1 METDAPKPFPLISRD
16 IAESLKA
23 LARTKTSEGKSKLSL
38 PEINAVAE
46 LVAQIAPA
54 GNVPSVILN
63 GLLRLGRRAPADAAQ
78 KDVNQLFQGMDKMKD
93 SAVYGA
99 FFATPAAVI
108 WAYQNLL
115 KLAGKDPAE
124 FFPDG
129 LWQFYVE
136 YALREDTARH
146 ANETR
151 GFDLALRQ
159 HGIRLS
165 PADRAAA
172 WVMAAAQCL
181 HHYQALLENEWRERI
196 HTMLLF
202 EQHRNSPVA
211 PQYARLY
218 RQWEVQR
225 PYGHAQA
232 TIAGAAAYPQFRRE
246 QFDRFLNG
254 AMNQLPLVDRR
265 AWAKRVEEAEAEDL
279 PAYQRQMTILAYL
292 MPSAYNEERLPLP
305 LGQAQV
311 GVILHGYYF
320 LIPACAPGGEH
331 MVNGHQVRAQMTTL
345 FSQPVAV
352 RPTEL
357 KPLAEM
363 KRAAWPDLR
372 QKLNSSLLMDLDTLR
387 SAPILINCDQRPRAW
402 PLAELRRGERGVG
415 DQALTIFDT
424 GESYV
429 FDQSH
434 IFFDGA
440 WGAALAEIMTHYAL
454 AWAMHFQEQPALPPA
469 RARTRSLTFR
479 LDPLDV
485 RALQAAP
492 RRAAEA
498 TAENDEVNVQA
509 ILAQRQLFQRIND
522 RVRLT
527 VNDILV
533 LYRAIHAASYQ
544 PDPGLT
550 TALTELAAQGDNA
563 LRQAA
568 LAALEAIN
576 PAKQVNPAM
585 LIPVDASP
593 RSPRD
598 RLQPMNFEVPL
609 GDLNLIK
616 LHRDVMLAL
625 RAYQDAA
632 PTATGDRAAL
642 YARFD
647 ERQREYLATL
657 AGFGEVM
664 AKARAVTMSG
674 ENATTGTLKLLAHMP
689 APLQRLLNQIPGRF
703 EVLNDLIQ
711 GREVFSNVGQ
721 VAPTSSLT
729 RFLTAK
735 DDNDK
740 KTLAW
745 GVLTNVD
752 GGMHITLRDFRPHV
766 GLLAAVG
773 QPALANRLTQDYLDA
788 YARGLNA
795 YIRDLRH
802 IILTSQDARFPA
814 TRLG

>member
-1 METDAPKPFPLISRD
+1 METDAPKSIPLISRD

-23 LARTKTSEGKSKLSL
+23 LARAKTGEGKSKLSL
-38 PEINAVAE
+38 PEINAVAD

-63 GLLRLGRRAPADAAQ
+63 GLLRLGRRAPAGAAQ
-78 KDVNQLFQGMDKMKD
+78 NDVNQLFQGVDKMKD

-146 ANETR
+146 TNETR
-151 GFDLALRQ
+151 GFDVALRQ
-159 HGIRLS
+159 RGLRLS
-165 PADRAAA
+165 AADRAAA

-181 HHYQALLENEWRERI
+181 HHYPALLENEWRERI
-196 HTMLLF
+196 YTMLLY
-202 EQHRNSPVA
+202 EQHRDA
-211 PQYARLY
+211 PAAGQYAKLY

-225 PYGHAQA
+225 PYRHADV
-232 TIAGAAAYPQFRRE
+232 TVAGVAAYPQYRRE

-254 AMNQLPLVDRR
+254 AMNHLPLVNRR
-265 AWAKRVEEAEAEDL
+265 AWAKRVEEAEAKDL
-279 PAYQRQMTILAYL
+279 PAYQRQMTLLAYL
-292 MPSAYNEERLPLP
+292 SPGAYNEERVPLP
-305 LGQAQV
+305 LSQAQV
-311 GVILHGYYF
+311 GVILRGYYF
-320 LIPACAPGGEH
+320 LVPACAPGGEQ
-331 MVNGHQVRAQMTTL
+331 MVNGNQVRSQLTTL
-345 FSQPVAV
+345 FSQPAAV

-357 KPLAEM
+357 KPLAEV

-372 QKLNSSLLMDLDTLR
+372 QKLNPALLMDLDTLR
-387 SAPILINCDQRPRAW
+387 SAPILINCDQRPREL
-402 PLAELRRGERGVG
+402 PLAELRRGERGTG
-415 DQALTIFDT
+415 DHALTIFDT
-424 GESYV
+424 GESFV

-440 WGAALAEIMTHYAL
+440 WGAALAEILTNYAL
-454 AWAMHFQEQPALPPA
+454 AWALHFHEQPALPLA
-469 RARTRSLTFR
+469 RTRTRSLTFR
-479 LDPLDV
+479 LDPVDV
-485 RALQAAP
+485 RAIQAAP

-498 TAENDEVNVQA
+498 VAENEEVNVQA
-509 ILAQRQLFQRIND
+509 ILAQRQLFQRVND
-522 RVRLT
+522 KVRLT

-533 LYRAIHAASYQ
+533 LYRAIHAAAYQ
-544 PDPGLT
+544 PDP
-550 TALTELAAQGDNA
+550 ALITILNA
-563 LRQAA
+563 LAQDNVTRPAA
-568 LAALEAIN
+568 LAALEAVN
-576 PAKQVNPAM
+576 PAKQLNPAM

-609 GDLNLIK
+609 ADLNLLK
-616 LHRDVMLAL
+616 LHKDVMTAL
-625 RAYQDAA
+625 RAYQDA
-632 PTATGDRAAL
+632 TGDRAPH

-647 ERQREYLATL
+647 ELQREYLATL

-664 AKARAVTMSG
+664 AKARAVTLSG
-674 ENATTGTLKLLAHMP
+674 ENATMGTLKLLAHMP
-689 APLQRLLNQIPGRF
+689 APLQRLLHQIPGRF
-703 EVLNDLIQ
+703 DVLNDLIQ

-766 GLLAAVG
+766 GLLAAAG
-773 QPALANRLTQDYLDA
+773 QQALADRLTQDYLDA

-802 IILTSQDARFPA
+802 IVITSQDARFPA
-814 TRLG
+814 TRLTGSR

>member
-1 METDAPKPFPLISRD
+1 METDAPKSFSLISRD
-16 IAESLKA
+16 IAENLKA
-23 LARTKTSEGKSKLSL
+23 LARAKTSEGKSKLSL

-151 GFDLALRQ
+151 GFDVALRQ
-159 HGIRLS
+159 RGLHLS

-181 HHYQALLENEWRERI
+181 HHYHALLENEWRERI
-196 HTMLLF
+196 HTMLLY
-202 EQHRNSPVA
+202 EQHRDTPVA
-211 PQYARLY
+211 PQYVRLY

-225 PYGHAQA
+225 PYAHVDP

-254 AMNQLPLVDRR
+254 AMNQLPLVNRR
-265 AWAKRVEEAEAEDL
+265 AWAKLVDEAEAEDL
-279 PAYQRQMTILAYL
+279 PAYQRQMTMLAYL
-292 MPSAYNEERLPLP
+292 LPSAYNEERTPLP
-305 LGQAQV
+305 LSQAQV
-311 GVILHGYYF
+311 GVILRGYYF
-320 LIPACAPGGEH
+320 LLPACAPGGEQ
-331 MVNGHQVRAQMTTL
+331 MVNGHQVRAQLTTL
-345 FSQPVAV
+345 FSQPVSA

-357 KPLAEM
+357 KPLADV

-372 QKLNSSLLMDLDTLR
+372 QKLNPALLMDLDTLR
-387 SAPILINCDQRPRAW
+387 SAPILINCDQRPRELT
-402 PLAELRRGERGVG
+402 LAELRRGERGVG
-415 DQALTIFDT
+415 DHALTIFDT
-424 GESYV
+424 GESFV

-440 WGAALAEIMTHYAL
+440 WGAALAEILTHYAL
-454 AWAMHFQEQPALPPA
+454 AWAIHFHQQPALPPA

-479 LDPLDV
+479 LDPMDV
-485 RALQAAP
+485 RAIQAAP

-498 TAENDEVNVQA
+498 VAENEEVNVQA
-509 ILAQRQLFQRIND
+509 ILAQRQLFQRVND
-522 RVRLT
+522 KVRLT

-544 PDPGLT
+544 PDPALIT
-550 TALTELAAQGDNA
+550 MLNALTRGDH
-563 LRQAA
+563 LTRPAA

-609 GDLNLIK
+609 GDLNLLK

-625 RAYQDAA
+625 RAYQDAS
-632 PTATGDRAAL
+632 GDRTAL

-647 ERQREYLATL
+647 ELQREYLATL

-664 AKARAVTMSG
+664 AKARAVTLSG
-674 ENATTGTLKLLAHMP
+674 ENATSGTLKLLAHIP

-703 EVLNDLIQ
+703 DVLNDLIQ

-721 VAPTSSLT
+721 VAPTSSLM

-788 YARGLNA
+788 YARGLNV

-802 IILTSQDARFPA
+802 IVITSQDARFPA
-814 TRLG
+814 TRLGKAR

>member
-1 METDAPKPFPLISRD
+1 MESDVSKSFPLISRD

-23 LARTKTSEGKSKLSL
+23 LARTKTGEGKSKLSL

-151 GFDLALRQ
+151 GFDVTLR
-159 HGIRLS
+159 RLGLHLS
-165 PADRAAA
+165 AADRAAA
-172 WVMAAAQCL
+172 WVMAAAQVL
-181 HHYQALLENEWRERI
+181 HHYPALLENEWRERV
-196 HTMLLF
+196 HTMLLY
-202 EQHRNSPVA
+202 EQHRDTPVA
-211 PQYARLY
+211 LQYAKLY

-225 PYGHAQA
+225 PYSHAEP
-232 TIAGAAAYPQFRRE
+232 TLAGVSAYPQFRRE

-254 AMNQLPLVDRR
+254 AMNQLPLVNRR
-265 AWAKRVEEAEAEDL
+265 AWAKLAEAAEADDL
-279 PAYQRQMTILAYL
+279 PAYQRQMTLLAYL
-292 MPSAYNEERLPLP
+292 QPSAYNEERTPLP
-305 LGQAQV
+305 LAQAQV

-320 LIPACAPGGEH
+320 LIPACAPGGEQL
-331 MVNGHQVRAQMTTL
+331 VNGNQVRAQLATL

-357 KPLAEM
+357 KPLAEV
-363 KRAAWPDLR
+363 KRAMWPDLR
-372 QKLNSSLLMDLDTLR
+372 QKLSPGLLTDLDTLR
-387 SAPILINCDQRPRAW
+387 SAPILINCDQRSRDLS
-402 PLAELRRGERGVG
+402 LADLRRSERGVG
-415 DQALTIFDT
+415 DHGLTIFDT
-424 GESYV
+424 GESFV

-454 AWAMHFQEQPALPPA
+454 AWARHFQLQPALAPV
-469 RARTRSLTFR
+469 RTRTRSLAFR
-479 LDPLDV
+479 LAPADV
-485 RALQAAP
+485 RVIQAAP
-492 RRAAEA
+492 RCAVEA
-498 TAENDEVNVQA
+498 VAENEDVNVQA
-509 ILAQRQLFQRIND
+509 ILAQRQLFQRVND

-527 VNDILV
+527 VNDILI

-544 PDPGLT
+544 PEAGLT
-550 TALTELAAQGDNA
+550 MALNRLAHDPALRAAAQ
-563 LRQAA
+563 
-568 LAALEAIN
+568 AALEAIN
-576 PAKQVNPAM
+576 PAKQLNPAM

-609 GDLNLIK
+609 ADLNLLK

-625 RAYQDAA
+625 RAYQDA
-632 PTATGDRAAL
+632 TANRATH
-642 YARFD
+642 YAHFD
-647 ERQREYLATL
+647 ELQREYLATL

-664 AKARAVTMSG
+664 AKAREVTLSG
-674 ENATTGTLKLLAHMP
+674 ENATMGTLKLLAHMP
-689 APLQRLLNQIPGRF
+689 APLQRLLHQIPGRF
-703 EVLNDLIQ
+703 DVLNDLIQ

-752 GGMHITLRDFRPHV
+752 GGMHMTLRDFRPHV

-773 QPALANRLTQDYLDA
+773 QSALANRLTQDYLDA

-802 IILTSQDARFPA
+802 IVITSQDARFPA
-814 TRLG
+814 TRLSDAR